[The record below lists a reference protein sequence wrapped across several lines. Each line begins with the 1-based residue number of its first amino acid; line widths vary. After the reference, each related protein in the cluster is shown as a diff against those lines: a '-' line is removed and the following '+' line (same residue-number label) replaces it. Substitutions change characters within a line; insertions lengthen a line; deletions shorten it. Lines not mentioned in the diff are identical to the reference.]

1 MAYILLL
8 FSFYLPFSALP
19 SLSLSLFLSLSRR
32 QLWLLL
38 LHFLRVMLLELCML
52 RAENEII
59 LFAFYINRQV
69 YWFNIFS
76 HLFWLLLFHTLI
88 FDVVFAKKNCLWSMC
103 SCLVIVADLGYSER
117 DYTNESLYS
126 ILYLCSP
133 VIMVNVCSE
142 LCEKL
147 HVPVRHTYVINT
159 NK

>member
-8 FSFYLPFSALP
+8 FSFYLPFSASP
-19 SLSLSLFLSLSRR
+19 SLPLSLFLSPSRR

-38 LHFLRVMLLELCML
+38 LHSLRVMLLELCML

-76 HLFWLLLFHTLI
+76 HLFWLLLFQTLI

-126 ILYLCSP
+126 TSTIYLFSP
-133 VIMVNVCSE
+133 VNVCSE
-142 LCEKL
+142 LCE
-147 HVPVRHTYVINT
+147 VVARTRTPYIRHQH
-159 NK
+159 K